1 MVTRRK
7 GATDYM
13 LVSEIM
19 PILSRI
25 CCLLV
30 LSLRVVGIYYTDTQ
44 ARIAQLQA
52 NNAELKL
59 ANETNLQ
66 TIDNMEQQAQINAE
80 LNEEL
85 AERLEESEES
95 RNRLIE
101 VFGKHDLTRL
111 ALKKPGLIE
120 TRVNNGTKKAFDDI
134 ESVSGAATNDGVQ
147 SSQ

>member
-1 MVTRRK
+1 
-7 GATDYM
+7 
-13 LVSEIM
+13 M
-19 PILSRI
+19 PIL
-25 CCLLV
+25 LV
-30 LSLRVVGIYYTDTQ
+30 LLLAGSIAGGGWFYYTDTQ

-59 ANETNLQ
+59 ANAQNLA
-66 TIDNMEQQAQINAE
+66 TIDSMENQAEINAE

-85 AERLEESEES
+85 QERLEESEES

-120 TRVNNGTKKAFDDI
+120 TRVNNGTKKAFDAI
-134 ESVSGAATNDGVQ
+134 ESVSGAPTNDGVQ
-147 SSQ
+147 SPQ

>member
-1 MVTRRK
+1 
-7 GATDYM
+7 
-13 LVSEIM
+13 M
-19 PILSRI
+19 PIL
-25 CCLLV
+25 LV
-30 LSLRVVGIYYTDTQ
+30 LLLAGSLVTGGWYYYTDTQ
-44 ARIAQLQA
+44 KRIAQLQA

-66 TIDNMEQQAQINAE
+66 TIDNMEQQALINAQ

-147 SSQ
+147 SPQ

>member
-1 MVTRRK
+1 
-7 GATDYM
+7 
-13 LVSEIM
+13 M
-19 PILSRI
+19 PIL
-25 CCLLV
+25 LV
-30 LSLRVVGIYYTDTQ
+30 LLLAGSLVTGGWYYYTDTQ
-44 ARIAQLQA
+44 KRIAQLQA

-66 TIDNMEQQAQINAE
+66 TIDNMEQQAQINAQ

-147 SSQ
+147 SPQ